1 MAHSQVLGRIVFS
14 PELKQRVLVCSLSA
28 LDRDDTIIV
37 LEYVVE
43 GFLATVLPCQSPHPA
58 QVGFLSP
65 LTPTTHPKKLFLTL
79 FYAKTPF

>member
-43 GFLATVLPCQSPHPA
+43 GFLATVLP
-58 QVGFLSP
+58 L
-65 LTPTTHPKKLFLTL
+65 PKSL
-79 FYAKTPF
+79 